1 MKSFLIQQFFKN
13 VGEVWASSPHLRSK
27 FYWYPICNLFSLL
40 QSHIFKLSRS
50 NLENQGET
58 KAKIQARQRGDCST
72 LAGKSR
78 GRTPLLPDGS
88 DRFPEEHFLIAFYIV
103 LKTFS
108 MKNTHPPNPYSKRI
122 KPSSYE
128 PHFLSER
135 GNRTGAKPRWLP
147 ADFQSDDLFP
157 ESNSSQSPFRGRN
170 SYLRPK

>member
-78 GRTPLLPDGS
+78 GRTPFCRTLKTVFSRSRIFCKVISRCNCSTGTVARCLFPVQVSQGGAVLFAPPRKAVAFLTTPSVCQKDGTGISLPAGS
-88 DRFPEEHFLIAFYIV
+88 DQ
-103 LKTFS
+103 
-108 MKNTHPPNPYSKRI
+108 
-122 KPSSYE
+122 
-128 PHFLSER
+128 
-135 GNRTGAKPRWLP
+135 GC
-147 ADFQSDDLFP
+147 
-157 ESNSSQSPFRGRN
+157 SP
-170 SYLRPK
+170 

>member
-78 GRTPLLPDGS
+78 GRTPFCRTVQTAFPKSIFSLLS
-88 DRFPEEHFLIAFYIV
+88 I
-103 LKTFS
+103 
-108 MKNTHPPNPYSKRI
+108 
-122 KPSSYE
+122 
-128 PHFLSER
+128 
-135 GNRTGAKPRWLP
+135 LP
-147 ADFQSDDLFP
+147 
-157 ESNSSQSPFRGRN
+157 
-170 SYLRPK
+170 

>member
-1 MKSFLIQQFFKN
+1 MFHVKQRIKINCFFRMLWLQILSRRQLKSFLIQQFFKN

-78 GRTPLLPDGS
+78 GRTPFCRTVQTAFPKSIFSLLS
-88 DRFPEEHFLIAFYIV
+88 I
-103 LKTFS
+103 
-108 MKNTHPPNPYSKRI
+108 
-122 KPSSYE
+122 
-128 PHFLSER
+128 
-135 GNRTGAKPRWLP
+135 LP
-147 ADFQSDDLFP
+147 
-157 ESNSSQSPFRGRN
+157 
-170 SYLRPK
+170 